1 MKPSIKIVIAEDHPI
16 FSEGLINALQHLPN
30 YRIVCSVSSNDE
42 LPEIIEKYKPD
53 ILILDV
59 NLFGKSSLPG
69 IPVLKSIHEHLKIII
84 LSMYMPE
91 DVQWQAF
98 KDDIDAYVLKNS
110 GTEILLKA
118 LESLSNNEF
127 FWDPNIKKINHHSD
141 DGFKHRLKLSTR
153 ETEILGYLQNGMSNK
168 EIADK
173 LYLSELTVKTHRKN
187 IMQKMNVTKITDL
200 MRKS

>member
-1 MKPSIKIVIAEDHPI
+1 
-16 FSEGLINALQHLPN
+16 
-30 YRIVCSVSSNDE
+30 VSSDDE

-69 IPVLKSIHEHLKIII
+69 IPALKSIHGDLKIII

-127 FWDPNIKKINHHSD
+127 FWDPNIKKVNHHSD
-141 DGFKHRLKLSTR
+141 DVFKHRLKLSTR
-153 ETEILGYLQNGMSNK
+153 ETEILGYLQNGLSNK

-173 LYLSELTVKTHRKN
+173 LFLSELTVKTHRKN
-187 IMQKMNVTKITDL
+187 IMQKMNVSKITDL